1 MKKSIT
7 VLMILA
13 FCSCSKE
20 AENNENVTTESIE
33 KTPNLQEFSKISK
46 AIDNINVKS
55 KISIEEQMVA
65 YLDENY
71 DENYR
76 AEFAKAKSNQKTSLT
91 KKGGATDEAVDL
103 DKELNDAGFTEVQ
116 KEFITRTTALYPLDE
131 SEDVTKETS
140 IDVESIKTGLL
151 NIRNEVYG
159 DTRLD
164 ITQKEQLYTYIDLQY
179 ATLGSIVNYA
189 EKVAAT
195 APLTG
200 KLKFSF
206 KKFVNIVVSVIIT
219 TAVGAVLAAV
229 VSFGNPVGVL
239 VGAGGGF
246 VSGTV
251 SAFNNSCIKICGT
264 GYCHTDYDD
273 CYTNKY
279 LTGLFKYN

>member
-1 MKKSIT
+1 MKKSIIA
-7 VLMILA
+7 LMILA

-20 AENNENVTTESIE
+20 AENNENVTAKSIE

-55 KISIEEQMVA
+55 KISIEEQMISF
-65 YLDENY
+65 LDENY
-71 DENYR
+71 HGNYR
-76 AEFAKAKSNQKTSLT
+76 AEFAKAKSNQKSSLT
-91 KKGGATDEAVDL
+91 KKGTSTDEVIDL
-103 DKELNDAGFTEVQ
+103 DKELNDVGFTEIQ
-116 KEFITRTTALYPLDE
+116 KEFITKTTALYPLDE
-131 SEDVTKETS
+131 SDDSTKDES
-140 IDVESIKTGLL
+140 IDVEGIKIGLL

-206 KKFVNIVVSVIIT
+206 KKFVNIIVSIVICT
-219 TAVGAVLAAV
+219 VSMAVIAAV
-229 VSFGNPVGVL
+229 VTLGKGTL
-239 VGAGGGF
+239 VGAGAGF
-246 VSGTV
+246 VSGTI
-251 SAFNNSCIKICGT
+251 SAFDNRCVKICGT
-264 GYCHTDYDD
+264 GYCHSDYDD
-273 CYTNKY
+273 CDTGKY
-279 LTGLFKYN
+279 LVNYFKFD